1 MTQRYMNK
9 RYFITLAIVFT
20 LSVIAIGGAYMFH
33 TKTIEIESELSSL
46 HNEVQTL
53 SIQANRVISL
63 RQVATATGDDL
74 EKLQVFFVAKD
85 GALDF
90 VKYIEGLAVS
100 SGLTF
105 SIDTVDEYADPALV
119 PYDKTLLKMSVRTT
133 GTKTRIRAF
142 LSLIES
148 LPYNVKIQRLDLR
161 KAGENWTMVVDV
173 GVVKQKDK

>member
-1 MTQRYMNK
+1 MTQKYMNK
-9 RYFITLAIVFT
+9 KYIITLIAVFI
-20 LSVIAIGGAYMFH
+20 LSAIAIIGAYVFH
-33 TKTIEIESELSSL
+33 TKTTAIESELSSL
-46 HNEVQTL
+46 HSEVQTL
-53 SIQANRVISL
+53 SIQASRVISL

-74 EKLQVFFVAKD
+74 EKLQAFFVAKD

-105 SIDTVDEYADPALV
+105 NIDTVDEYPDPTLV
-119 PYDKTLLKMSVRTT
+119 PYDKTLLKVSVRTT
-133 GTKTRIRAF
+133 GTKSRVRAF

-161 KAGENWTMVVDV
+161 KVGENWTMVADI

>member
-1 MTQRYMNK
+1 MNK
-9 RYFITLAIVFT
+9 RYIITLITVFV
-20 LSVIAIGGAYMFH
+20 LSAIAIGGAYVFH
-33 TKTIEIESELSSL
+33 TKTTKIESELSDL
-46 HNEVQTL
+46 HSEVQTL

-74 EKLQVFFVAKD
+74 EKLQAFFVAKD

-105 SIDTVDEYADPALV
+105 SIDTVDEYADPVLT
-119 PYDKTLLKMSVRTT
+119 PYDKTLLKLSVRAT

-161 KAGENWTMVVDV
+161 KVGENWTMVVDI